1 MSKKI
6 LKDSSIYVIG
16 EVASKGI
23 PFLLLPYLSGKLG
36 ADGYGLLSYYQ
47 TYLALFILVVGLS
60 QEGAIA
66 RYFYTYGKNSI
77 NLVVRSGYAY
87 TLGVGSLFF
96 FVCWLLQSQILM
108 LISIAVIFRVFIG
121 VQLSVRQCQKQA
133 LSYTIIQF
141 LLTSIPV
148 IIIVTLF
155 EFTQDKLIEKF
166 FIATMIGNILVFM
179 MAYFLYRQ
187 QVNTDRKFSIR
198 QHKTALLYLFSFGFP
213 LLFHHASLF
222 IKGQLD
228 RLFIYHKYTDTEL
241 GIYAMGANIALI
253 VFVLISAIN
262 KGVVPH
268 LYEALKKQ
276 QITLKNI
283 HLWALYSLLFVPLAV
298 FILSLV
304 PESLFLWILGN
315 EFIGVKYYF
324 MLFLVSALLILPY
337 LFLAN
342 YLFYY
347 GKTQLIATCSV
358 LSTLLYLAS
367 LAIFVNIDIKYIPYA
382 SIIGALGVLPILFI
396 MTQRVEKKRLM
407 L

>member
-23 PFLLLPYLSGKLG
+23 PFLLLPYLSRKLG

-47 TYLALFILVVGLS
+47 TYLALFILAVGLS

-77 NLVVRSGYAY
+77 DLVVRSGYAY

-141 LLTSIPV
+141 LS
-148 IIIVTLF
+148 
-155 EFTQDKLIEKF
+155 QDKLIEKF

-382 SIIGALGVLPILFI
+382 SIIGALGILPILFI